1 GATAAGR
8 PYFAMELVRGLPI
21 TAYCDQANLS
31 IPERLEL
38 FTQVCRAVQHAH
50 TKGVI
55 HRDLKPSNVLVSEQ
69 DGRPHCKVID
79 FGIAKATQR
88 PLTDKTLFTEFRQLI
103 GTPEYMSP

>member
-1 GATAAGR
+1 TRFSRDWSSDVCSSDLIARVYDAGATAAGR

-21 TAYCDQANLS
+21 TAYCDQSNLS
-31 IPERLEL
+31 IPERLDL

-69 DGRPHCKVID
+69 DGWPHCKVID
-79 FGIAKATQR
+79 F
-88 PLTDKTLFTEFRQLI
+88 EI
-103 GTPEYMSP
+103 GRAHV